1 MKNKH
6 TETGKKRAARK
17 EGNKERNEVYQPK
30 VRLQLMIPYHI
41 LMEIEKARKEG
52 ESLNLEITN
61 LIIIGLKAL
70 EKVSK

>member
-6 TETGKKRAARK
+6 TETGKKRVTRK
-17 EGNKERNEVYQPK
+17 EGNKEGNAVYQPK

-41 LMEIEKARKEG
+41 LMEIEKVRKEG

-61 LIIIGLKAL
+61 LIIIGLKTL
-70 EKVSK
+70 EKVTK